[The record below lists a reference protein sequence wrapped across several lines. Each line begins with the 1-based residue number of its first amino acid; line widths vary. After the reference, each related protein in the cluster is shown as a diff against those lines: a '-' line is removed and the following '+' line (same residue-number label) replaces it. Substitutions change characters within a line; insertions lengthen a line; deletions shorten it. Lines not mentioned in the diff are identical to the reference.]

1 MRMAQRMN
9 FNHCS
14 NHVARDK
21 RITHP
26 RRCLHDAVANI
37 ANCENSRFT
46 SGFKNSVIHLS
57 NQRLEMKRT
66 RMTHSPR
73 ALDQYLRLSKIFFRP
88 VHSQSESV
96 SLVVVRSEF
105 LTAKLPSIYHLSFS
119 VSSQPLVARY

>member
-26 RRCLHDAVANI
+26 RRGLHDAVANI
-37 ANCENSRFT
+37 ANCKNRRFT

-57 NQRLEMKRT
+57 NQRLEMKRA
-66 RMTHSPR
+66 RVTHSPS
-73 ALDQYLRLSKIFFRP
+73 ALDQYLRLSKILFRP

-96 SLVVVRSEF
+96 SLVVVRPE
-105 LTAKLPSIYHLSFS
+105 TLSDWE
-119 VSSQPLVARY
+119 